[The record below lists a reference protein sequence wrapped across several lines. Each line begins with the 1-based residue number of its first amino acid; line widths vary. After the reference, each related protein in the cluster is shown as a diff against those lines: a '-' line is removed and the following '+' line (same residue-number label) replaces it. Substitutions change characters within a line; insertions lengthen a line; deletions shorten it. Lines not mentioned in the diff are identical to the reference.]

1 MLSFLKSF
9 SHRLEGMIMAPS
21 VEINVDATGLM
32 IRGYDPVAYF
42 KEGRQIPGRLDISV
56 EYGGAKYLFSSTANR
71 DAFNADPEKYVPQY
85 GGYCAFGVS
94 MGKKFDIDPA
104 SWRIVDDKLYFNL
117 NPSILEKWSADA
129 KGYINKS
136 EKHWPQ
142 IRGKAPSEL

>member
-1 MLSFLKSF
+1 
-9 SHRLEGMIMAPS
+9 MASS
-21 VEINVDATGLM
+21 VEVNADATGLV

-42 KEGRQIPGRLDISV
+42 KEGRPVPGRSDISV

-71 DAFNADPEKYVPQY
+71 EAFNADPEKYVPQY
-85 GGYCAFGVS
+85 GGYCAFGVA

-129 KGYINKS
+129 KEYINKS
-136 EKHWPQ
+136 EKNWPQ
-142 IRGKAPSEL
+142 IRGKAASEL

>member
-1 MLSFLKSF
+1 MNM
-9 SHRLEGMIMAPS
+9 GQS
-21 VEINVDATGLM
+21 VEVNADATGLV

-42 KEGRQIPGRLDISV
+42 TDGRPVPGRSDISV

-85 GGYCAFGVS
+85 GGYCAFGVA
-94 MGKKFDIDPA
+94 MAKKFDIDPS

-136 EKHWPQ
+136 EKYWPQ
-142 IRGKAPSEL
+142 IRGKAASEL